1 MRNRRR
7 PSPAP
12 LRALTGLPR
21 LFVTVLVFCLVTAV
35 TATTLFPNLTGKVAA
50 SSAAQNGGVRQN
62 KTSPNAD
69 AQQQDNEPKI
79 LSADVL
85 DQIAALQQEKRSRTP
100 EQDKLDSQL
109 LQAVKMARGEQIAE
123 GVPTLL
129 TDVQVDDAGRT
140 VVDITAHVS
149 DALLE
154 NLRAL
159 GAEIESAFP
168 RFRSIRAEVPLDK
181 LEAIAALPEVIF
193 IMPKQIPTTN
203 RADAP
208 QGRGVETVNDEAVS
222 PAASPARQKKTD
234 RATRAARVRETIL
247 NALPAVTEKRENTA
261 QPTVGSVNSQGD
273 RAHRADEVRGT
284 FNITGRGVRIGVLS
298 DGVMGLANAQAS
310 GDLPEVTILPGQA
323 GPIPNS
329 GEGTAM
335 LEIIHDLAPGAQLF
349 FATAFNGQAS
359 FAQNIIDLRLA
370 GCDIIVDDVSYSFE
384 TPFQDGQD
392 PNITSQTNGAII
404 AQAVIDVTNDGA
416 LYFSS
421 AGNAG
426 NRNDGTSGVWEGDF
440 TEGGNLTFI
449 TPTPTPSPNP
459 SPTPSP
465 ATTTVGP
472 VNDFNPDPAV
482 VAQFNT
488 ITGTPSPAAQVT
500 LFWSDPLG
508 GSANDYDLY
517 VINSANRLVS
527 ASTRRQNGD
536 DDPIEFSASAANVT
550 GNRVV
555 IARFDP
561 AGGAVTANRFLH
573 LNTNRGRLTFN
584 TPGQTKGHSTAQL
597 AYSTAASNAQ
607 VPFPNA
613 FNSSNVVETFSS
625 DGPRRL
631 FFNSD
636 GSPKTPG
643 NFSSTGGELRQKPD
657 LTAADGVS
665 VTGSGGAFS
674 TTFFGTSAAA
684 PHAAAIAG
692 LVESASPSLRQAS
705 PSSLQSQVRTILT
718 NASIDIEMP
727 GVDRDSGT
735 GIVDA
740 FRAVQATG
748 VQGFANLE
756 PGTIT
761 ATEVGGNGNTSIEPG
776 ERGTLNVQLRN
787 LGVANASGI
796 TATLASNTPGVQI
809 TPPATRPFADIA
821 PNGTSNNTF
830 EFVVTSSAACG
841 NGLNFTLTVNYTG
854 NPNSPSETFTFS
866 VPTTPSF
873 PVISGTVDSTP
884 ATSGQGYTATSGTQM
899 GRIPRNSA
907 IPPSACGVARANP
920 GVFNPTTAYRYD
932 AYTFQNASTAP
943 ACITVTLTTP
953 LTGNAQGGGDIQFV
967 AYAGSFNP
975 ANPSENFL
983 GDFSAFIGSPREFSV
998 DLPANTNLVVVV
1010 NEATAGTTRTLAYTL
1025 QISGSNP
1032 PCAVGGVPANQP
1044 PVNIVPAMQ
1053 MTRPNR
1059 SLVFSTATNNPIMVS
1074 DPDAGNNPLQ
1084 VTLTATNGTLSITNP
1099 PGGATFSGSGT
1110 ATITATDSITNI
1122 NAALEGVTFT
1132 PTFGFTGAAT
1142 LTVTTNDQAFTGS
1155 GGAQTDTDTITI
1167 NVMNPSFTVNS
1178 TGDTPDA
1185 TPGNDICADSAG
1197 MCTLRAAIEE
1207 SNANLDVNVVAFNLN
1222 GEINLGS
1229 ALPNLTRPLMLM
1241 GEGVNETVIRRAAG
1255 ATSNFRI
1262 FSVLRNATVTI
1273 ANLTIADGR
1282 SDQGGGGIQNLS
1294 VGGLTLQ
1301 NVTVTGNT
1309 AATEGGGIRNA
1320 EGGILNMFGS
1330 TVSNNTAVG
1339 TTVDGVTSNGFGG
1352 GIVNSS
1358 GTVNVITSTISGNIA
1373 NGGSTGGGVDNG
1385 STMSMTNSTVSGNR
1399 ANGATAAGIGDNG
1412 GGIWNASSMTLRNA
1426 TITNNTAA
1434 GTSSASGVLAFQ
1446 SSVNVGNTIIAANVN
1461 NTTTPDV
1468 ARGRSNGTFASQGFN
1483 LIGSSPTGIGF
1494 DPPATTATNFEGGAT
1509 VNAPGDQRG
1518 TTAAPLDPRLA
1529 PLANNSSPNQLM
1541 TQTHALLPDSPAIDR
1556 GNNMGAP
1563 PIDQRGSVRPI
1574 DGNNDGTA
1582 TVDIGS
1588 FEFNAGPTADNVVI
1602 SGIVR
1607 STRGTPL
1614 SGVTVA
1620 LSGNAQETRVTDA
1633 QGRYS
1638 FTVEVGGLYTVGVSR
1653 AGFTFNPATRNFG
1666 GSVTANQTADFT
1678 AVQKGRTTTRG
1689 RLR

>member
-1 MRNRRR
+1 MKNRRC

-50 SSAAQNGGVRQN
+50 SSSAQTGSVRQN
-62 KTSPNAD
+62 KTPPNAD
-69 AQQQDNEPKI
+69 APQDNTPKT

-85 DQIAALQQEKRSRTP
+85 DQIAAMQQEKRSRTP

-109 LQAVKMARGEQIAE
+109 LQAVKMARGEQIAD

-129 TDVQVDDAGRT
+129 TDVKVDDAGRT

-159 GAEIESAFP
+159 GVEIESAFP

-181 LEAIAALPEVIF
+181 LEAIAAFPEVIF

-208 QGRGVETVNDEAVS
+208 QGTSGETVNDEATVS
-222 PAASPARQKKTD
+222 PVAPAARQKKTD
-234 RATRAARVRETIL
+234 RAARADRVRETIL
-247 NALPAVTEKRENTA
+247 NALPAITEKRENTV
-261 QPTVGSVNSQGD
+261 QPTVGSVTSEGD
-273 RAHRADEVRGT
+273 RTHRADEARGT
-284 FNITGRGVRIGVLS
+284 FNVTGAGIRIGVLS

-310 GDLPEVTILPGQA
+310 GDLPQVTILPGQA
-323 GPIPNS
+323 GPSPNS

-426 NRNDGTSGVWEGDF
+426 NKNDGTSGVWEGDF
-440 TEGGNLTFI
+440 TEAGNLTFI
-449 TPTPTPSPNP
+449 TPTPTPSPL
-459 SPTPSP
+459 PSP
-465 ATTTVGP
+465 APTPATQTVGP
-472 VNDFNPDPAV
+472 VNDFNPDPNV

-488 ITGTPSPAAQVT
+488 ITASPNPAAQVT
-500 LFWSDPLG
+500 LFWSDPLA

-517 VINSANRLVS
+517 VLNSTNRLVS

-561 AGGAVTANRFLH
+561 VGGTATAPRYLH

-584 TPGQTKGHSTAQL
+584 TPGQTKGHSTARL
-597 AYSTAASNAQ
+597 AYSTAAVDSFDA
-607 VPFPNA
+607 FPNA
-613 FNSSNVVETFSS
+613 FNPSNMVETFSS

-643 NFSSTGGELRQKPD
+643 DFSSTGGELRQKPD

-665 VTGSGGAFS
+665 VTGSGGAFP

-692 LVESASPSLRQAS
+692 LVKSARPSLT
-705 PSSLQSQVRTILT
+705 QSEVRTNLT

-756 PGTIT
+756 LGTVT
-761 ATEVGGNGNTSIEPG
+761 ASEVGGNGNASIEPG
-776 ERGTLNVQLRN
+776 ERGTLAVQLRN
-787 LGVANASGI
+787 IGVANASNI
-796 TATLASNTPGVQI
+796 TATLTSNTPGVQI
-809 TPPATRPFADIA
+809 TPPATRSFSDIA
-821 PNGTSNNTF
+821 PGGTSINTF
-830 EFVVTSSAACG
+830 EFVVTSSAACV
-841 NGLNFTLTVNYTG
+841 NALSFTLTVNYTG
-854 NPNSPSETFTFS
+854 NPNPETLTFT
-866 VPTTPSF
+866 VPTTPAS
-873 PVISGTVDSTP
+873 PAIAGTVDATP
-884 ATSGQGYTATSGTQM
+884 ATGGQGYTATSGTQT
-899 GRIPRNSA
+899 GRITRTGA
-907 IPPSACGVARANP
+907 ISVCGTAKPNP
-920 GVFNPTTAYRYD
+920 GVFAATTAFRYD

-943 ACITVTLTTP
+943 ACITVTLNTP
-953 LTGNAQGGGDIQFV
+953 LNGNALGGGDIQYV

-975 ANPSENFL
+975 ANPSQNYL
-983 GDFSAFIGSPREFSV
+983 GDYAGFTGGFRQFSV
-998 DLPANTNLVVVV
+998 NLPANTNLVVVV
-1010 NEATAGTTRTLAYTL
+1010 NQANAASTNTLAYTL

-1032 PCAVGGVPANQP
+1032 PCATGAGGVPANQP
-1044 PVNIVPAMQ
+1044 PVNNVPAAQ
-1053 MTRPNR
+1053 MTRPNN
-1059 SLVFSTATNNPIMVS
+1059 SLVFSTATGNPITVS
-1074 DPDAGNNPLQ
+1074 DLDAGNNPVQ
-1084 VTLTATNGTLSITNP
+1084 VSLTATNGTLSITNP
-1099 PGGATFSGSGT
+1099 PGGATFSGNGT
-1110 ATITATDSITNI
+1110 ATITATDSTTNI
-1122 NAALEGVTFT
+1122 NTALEGLIFT
-1132 PTFGFTGAAT
+1132 PTTNFTGAAT
-1142 LTVTTNDQAFTGS
+1142 LTITTNDQGFTGS

-1167 NVMNPSFTVNS
+1167 NVMNPTFTVNS
-1178 TGDTPDA
+1178 TGDGSDA
-1185 TPGNDICADSAG
+1185 APGNDICADSAG

-1207 SNANLDVNVVAFNLN
+1207 ANARLDANVIAFNLN
-1222 GEINLGS
+1222 GNISLES
-1229 ALPNLTRPLMLM
+1229 ELPGLNRSMTLM
-1241 GEGVNETVIRRAAG
+1241 GEGMNETVIRRAGNAN
-1255 ATSNFRI
+1255 SNFRI
-1262 FSVLRNATVTI
+1262 FNVTRTSTVTI
-1273 ANLTIADGR
+1273 SNLTIADGR
-1282 SDQGGGGIQNLS
+1282 SDEGGGGIQNT
-1294 VGGLTLQ
+1294 GRLTLQ
-1301 NVTVTGNT
+1301 NVVITGNT
-1309 AATEGGGIRNA
+1309 AATEGGGIRND
-1320 EGGILNMFGS
+1320 EGGTITMFGS

-1339 TTVDGVTSNGFGG
+1339 STVNGVTSDGFGG
-1352 GIVNSS
+1352 GIVNSF
-1358 GTVNVITSTISGNIA
+1358 GTINVITSTISGNTA
-1373 NGGSTGGGVDNG
+1373 NGSSTGGGIDNG
-1385 STMSMTNSTVSGNR
+1385 STMSMTNSTVSGNS
-1399 ANGATAAGIGDNG
+1399 ANGVPANGIGDNG
-1412 GGIWNASSMTLRNA
+1412 GGIWNVSSMTLRNV
-1426 TITNNTAA
+1426 TVTDNTGA
-1434 GTSSASGVLAFQ
+1434 GTSSASGVLAFGG
-1446 SSVNVGNTIIAANVN
+1446 SVNVGNTIIAANRN
-1461 NTTTPDV
+1461 NTVTADV
-1468 ARGRSNGTFASQGFN
+1468 LRGRGNGTFASQGFN

-1494 DPPATTATNFEGGAT
+1494 DPPAAATNFEGGAT

-1518 TTAAPLDPRLA
+1518 SLAAPLDPRLA

-1541 TQTHALLPDSPAIDR
+1541 TQTHALLPGSPAIDA
-1556 GNNMGAP
+1556 GNNTGAP

-1574 DGNNDGTA
+1574 DGPDADSTA
-1582 TVDIGS
+1582 TVDIGA

-1602 SGIVR
+1602 SGVVR

-1614 SGVTVA
+1614 SGVRVG
-1620 LSGNAQETRVTDA
+1620 LSGSAQEMRVTDA

-1638 FTVEVGGLYTVGVSR
+1638 FTVEVGGLYTVSVSR

-1666 GSVTANQTADFT
+1666 GSVTANQIADFT
-1678 AVQKGRTTTRG
+1678 AVQKGRTTPRG
-1689 RLR
+1689 RVR